1 MTANLLPDDAIDVT
15 VPLRAQ
21 YASTMR
27 VLVAALGADAGFSI
41 DEIDDVKLALTEAFS
56 MMTDDHGNHRV
67 SIRFSVDATGLI
79 VQLCPQDGATIR
91 QPDELARTIL
101 DVVVDRYEVNDES
114 VTLTKRAV
122 ERAGYPA
129 ER

>member
-1 MTANLLPDDAIDVT
+1 MTADPLPDDVIDVT

-21 YASTMR
+21 YASTLR

-56 MMTDDHGNHRV
+56 MMTDDQGNRRV
-67 SIRFSVDATGLI
+67 SIRFSVDATGLS
-79 VQLCPQDGATIR
+79 VRLAPQDGATIR

-122 ERAGYPA
+122 ERAGNPA

>member
-1 MTANLLPDDAIDVT
+1 MTADPLPDDVIDVT

-21 YASTMR
+21 YASTLR

-56 MMTDDHGNHRV
+56 MMTDDQGNRRV
-67 SIRFSVDATGLI
+67 SIRFSVDATGLS
-79 VQLCPQDGATIR
+79 VQLAPQDGATIR

-122 ERAGYPA
+122 ERASYPA